1 MQPDATSRISAS
13 ATHGNRKNAA
23 APLRR
28 GKDADRKRK
37 KTKTVS
43 QKLLEKVCRHN
54 FFPFALP
61 RFPRHIYTP
70 SPRLSSRT
78 GSRLFPYQEK
88 PRDMTSKK
96 DFFPKNLLR
105 VQASPTGSATS
116 ENEFLKVGKKFASV
130 NKNHEYCTENPLFA
144 LSDIQPESPAGPGAK
159 MSQRTP
165 DFRCKTN
172 YSYIKTN
179 QKNGRNPFPA
189 ARRQAATV
197 STVKELHT
205 GPVKKH
211 KTL

>member
-61 RFPRHIYTP
+61 PVSPPHLHTLSPPVFKNRKPPFSLSGKTSRHD
-70 SPRLSSRT
+70 L
-78 GSRLFPYQEK
+78 
-88 PRDMTSKK
+88 KK

-144 LSDIQPESPAGPGAK
+144 LSDIQPESPPALV
-159 MSQRTP
+159 QR
-165 DFRCKTN
+165 
-172 YSYIKTN
+172 
-179 QKNGRNPFPA
+179 
-189 ARRQAATV
+189 
-197 STVKELHT
+197 
-205 GPVKKH
+205 
-211 KTL
+211 

>member
-116 ENEFLKVGKKFASV
+116 ENDFLKVGKSLQVSIKITNIAPKIPYSRCPTYSR
-130 NKNHEYCTENPLFA
+130 NLRPA
-144 LSDIQPESPAGPGAK
+144 LV
-159 MSQRTP
+159 QR
-165 DFRCKTN
+165 
-172 YSYIKTN
+172 
-179 QKNGRNPFPA
+179 
-189 ARRQAATV
+189 
-197 STVKELHT
+197 
-205 GPVKKH
+205 
-211 KTL
+211 